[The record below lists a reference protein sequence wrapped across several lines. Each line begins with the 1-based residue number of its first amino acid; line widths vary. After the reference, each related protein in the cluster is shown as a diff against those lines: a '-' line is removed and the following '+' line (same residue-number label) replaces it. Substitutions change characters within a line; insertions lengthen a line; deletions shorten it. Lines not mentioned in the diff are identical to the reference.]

1 MQVLIVDNSLLI
13 IHRLE
18 ELLSETANIS
28 RMYRAAFYKEALELF
43 MLNKPDIVVLDIG
56 LPQNA
61 SYQLLKE
68 IKKANPETVVIIL
81 SIHIDEYTQQQC
93 SILGADFF
101 FDKYHEYEKIS
112 EVINFFHNKKLV
124 S

>member
-13 IHRLE
+13 IQRLE
-18 ELLSETANIS
+18 ELLSETTIIS

-43 MLNKPDIVVLDIG
+43 MLNRPDIVVLDIS

-68 IKKANPETVVIIL
+68 IKNINPAAIVIIL

-93 SILGADFF
+93 SMLGADFF
-101 FDKYHEYEKIS
+101 FDKYHEFEKIS
-112 EVINFFHNKKLV
+112 EVVNFFYNKKLV